1 MLAAG
6 GRPRP
11 QHPASHNP
19 KTLAWKQGLPAFIEG
34 EGLGADDRH
43 HIVGSGQ
50 FREVNTEIIIRQP
63 GMAEGGL
70 AGEHMQPG
78 GRVDKQPAAIADQAI
93 EGAAL
98 REFTCESPEFRK
110 QAGLVLRVDPST
122 IQLLKH
128 PTKGCLT
135 VRISPGQIGT
145 IQLPAPLEMA
155 VVGKDPVLTVPKAM
169 EGMTVLQGHSA
180 LGGLADVGDRT
191 MGLQR
196 QPGHLRGHRR
206 KGRRRLFP
214 IEAHPLAI
222 HVETGQPPAIPMV
235 GSGATAPPE
244 AMEGKAEIGRGVG
257 AEGQE
262 LAHAPIVASPHNG
275 GDAAPA
281 MTLRTKVA
289 LGLLVFVPLS
299 IAAERL
305 EMGEGAIFLT
315 SVLAILPLAVWLST
329 ATEEL
334 ALSLGP
340 SIGALLNAV
349 FGNATELIIALT
361 ALRAGLVE
369 IVKASIT
376 GTVVANLLL
385 ALGLSMLVGGIG
397 RQEQRFQPVVARVNG
412 TAMSLAVL
420 AILIPSLTGMGDG
433 GHGAGTQQF
442 STFVA
447 WVLLLVYGLTLL
459 FSLRT
464 HSGLYA
470 VAEADLAE
478 VPETH
483 GPETEGAGEM
493 ASHKPPLLPWLVV
506 LVAATAGVAYES
518 ELFVGVVEAVTTKAG
533 LSALFTGVVLLPL
546 LGGVAEYLTAVT
558 MARKNKMDLSV
569 SVALGSTL
577 LVALLVVPIL
587 VLVGPWLG
595 HPLDLN
601 FQIYELVAIA
611 TAVVVS
617 NLVSLDGRS
626 DWLEGVLLLA
636 AYVILAAGF
645 YFQSA
650 PLASVT

>member
-1 MLAAG
+1 M
-6 GRPRP
+6 
-11 QHPASHNP
+11 
-19 KTLAWKQGLPAFIEG
+19 
-34 EGLGADDRH
+34 
-43 HIVGSGQ
+43 
-50 FREVNTEIIIRQP
+50 
-63 GMAEGGL
+63 
-70 AGEHMQPG
+70 
-78 GRVDKQPAAIADQAI
+78 
-93 EGAAL
+93 
-98 REFTCESPEFRK
+98 
-110 QAGLVLRVDPST
+110 
-122 IQLLKH
+122 
-128 PTKGCLT
+128 
-135 VRISPGQIGT
+135 GT
-145 IQLPAPLEMA
+145 I
-155 VVGKDPVLTVPKAM
+155 LT
-169 EGMTVLQGHSA
+169 
-180 LGGLADVGDRT
+180 
-191 MGLQR
+191 
-196 QPGHLRGHRR
+196 
-206 KGRRRLFP
+206 
-214 IEAHPLAI
+214 
-222 HVETGQPPAIPMV
+222 
-235 GSGATAPPE
+235 
-244 AMEGKAEIGRGVG
+244 
-257 AEGQE
+257 
-262 LAHAPIVASPHNG
+262 SPHNG
-275 GDAAPA
+275 WDAQVY

-289 LGLLVFVPLS
+289 LGLLVFVPIS

-305 EMGEGAIFLT
+305 GMGEGAVFIT
-315 SVLAILPLAVWLST
+315 SILAILPLAVWLST

-334 ALSLGP
+334 ALALGP

-361 ALRAGLVE
+361 ALKAGLVD

-397 RQEQRFQPVVARVNG
+397 RQEQRFQPVLARVNG

-420 AILIPSLTGMGDG
+420 AILIPSLTGMGEG
-433 GHGAGTQQF
+433 GHGLGTERF

-464 HSGLYA
+464 HSGLYD
-470 VAEADLAE
+470 VAEAEL
-478 VPETH
+478 
-483 GPETEGAGEM
+483 GEPGGD
-493 ASHKPPLLPWLVV
+493 ADHPAHTPPILPWLLV

-518 ELFVGVVEAVTTKAG
+518 ELFVGVVEEVTAKVG

-587 VLVGPWLG
+587 VLVGPLLG

-601 FQIYELVAIA
+601 FHIYEVVAIA

-645 YFQSA
+645 YFQSM
-650 PLASVT
+650 PLATVS

>member
-1 MLAAG
+1 
-6 GRPRP
+6 
-11 QHPASHNP
+11 
-19 KTLAWKQGLPAFIEG
+19 
-34 EGLGADDRH
+34 
-43 HIVGSGQ
+43 
-50 FREVNTEIIIRQP
+50 
-63 GMAEGGL
+63 
-70 AGEHMQPG
+70 
-78 GRVDKQPAAIADQAI
+78 
-93 EGAAL
+93 
-98 REFTCESPEFRK
+98 
-110 QAGLVLRVDPST
+110 
-122 IQLLKH
+122 
-128 PTKGCLT
+128 
-135 VRISPGQIGT
+135 
-145 IQLPAPLEMA
+145 
-155 VVGKDPVLTVPKAM
+155 
-169 EGMTVLQGHSA
+169 
-180 LGGLADVGDRT
+180 
-191 MGLQR
+191 
-196 QPGHLRGHRR
+196 
-206 KGRRRLFP
+206 
-214 IEAHPLAI
+214 
-222 HVETGQPPAIPMV
+222 
-235 GSGATAPPE
+235 
-244 AMEGKAEIGRGVG
+244 
-257 AEGQE
+257 
-262 LAHAPIVASPHNG
+262 
-275 GDAAPA
+275 
-281 MTLRTKVA
+281 MTLRSKVA

-299 IAAERL
+299 IAADRL
-305 EMGEGAIFLT
+305 ALGEGTVFLA

-334 ALSLGP
+334 ALALGP

-433 GHGAGTQQF
+433 GHGLGTQRF

-447 WVLLLVYGLTLL
+447 WILLVVYGLTLL

-464 HSGLYA
+464 HSGLYD
-470 VAEADLAE
+470 VAEADLALASAPGE
-478 VPETH
+478 AQASEASSGETPAAA
-483 GPETEGAGEM
+483 GPHRPDGPAGSSP
-493 ASHKPPLLPWLVV
+493 AHKPPLLPWLAV

-518 ELFVGVVEAVTTKAG
+518 ELFVGVVEEVTAKAG

-587 VLVGPWLG
+587 VLVGPLLG

-645 YFQSA
+645 YFQSQ
-650 PLASVT
+650 PLASPT